1 MEPILVVLIGCLI
14 YVSVFVL
21 VTWLKDIFT
30 WRK

>member
-21 VTWLKDIFT
+21 VNWLKDLFI
-30 WRK
+30 K